1 MDDQTLILAAA
12 LLLSL
17 IGVAFAAYE
26 LGHWRGQRAGHD
38 AQQCADELGMVADA
52 RGRHPA
58 GRAHTE
64 PPSNL
69 DRLDGLTLP
78 ADRHPDPL
86 TPGVGSAGRSTGTY
100 TDELAP

>member
-38 AQQCADELGMVADA
+38 AQQCAEEMRLVSEA

-58 GRAHTE
+58 GRHTE
-64 PPSNL
+64 PPS
-69 DRLDGLTLP
+69 RLDVLDGAALP
-78 ADRHPDPL
+78 VDRHPDPL
-86 TPGVGSAGRSTGTY
+86 PPGVGSAGRSAGAT
-100 TDELAP
+100 TDEWQP